1 MKFGDGALLTEYRI
15 REKTLDIWAEYTAL
29 FKETSFSSTNVNI
42 CHVIPDHVGQVVRNN
57 GKSGIMAWQPSVMVL
72 TLLFC
77 SLGKVRV
84 THG

>member
-1 MKFGDGALLTEYRI
+1 MLTEYRI

-42 CHVIPDHVGQVVRNN
+42 CHIIPGHVGQVVRNN

-72 TLLFC
+72 TLLFG

-84 THG
+84 AHG